1 MSGDL
6 YYRVSVS
13 AGAAAYDLSH
23 DLTTLTVDEEASRP
37 HQLVVELSDPYK
49 VLSHALQEGMDVEV
63 DLGAADDHSIVFRGR
78 IYKVDGSFP
87 ETGVPRLTL
96 TAYDGSMRMG
106 LRKRNRPWTD
116 MALSAL
122 VEEIAGDYFSGSV
135 VVNLRGDPEF
145 TGNGI
150 RQQDETDLAFL
161 LRLGARYGAEMF
173 VISGD
178 EEDALHF
185 ESQHHIMTAEPEIT
199 LYHGRCGAPA
209 RLIQFEAGSDVGNIQ
224 LPRVFSGIDY
234 ESGEPTEATTAPV
247 EEVGESE
254 DTFLDENLA
263 AFSERE
269 PDRAAQLEALIS
281 AAEGVQ
287 ESLREELGGE
297 ERIATPGFVSQADLD
312 TQAENQFSTSIQG
325 MRAGGTT
332 TGNHRIRSQRSILI
346 QDVGGRFSG
355 TWYLTRVR
363 HVLNQQGYQT
373 EIECRR

>member
-13 AGAAAYDLSH
+13 AGGAGYDLSH
-23 DLTTLTVDEEASRP
+23 DLTTLTVDEESSRP
-37 HQLVVELSDPYK
+37 HQLVVTMSDAYK
-49 VLSHALQEGMDVEV
+49 VLSHALQEGMEVEV
-63 DLGAADDHSIVFRGR
+63 DLGTADDHSIVFRGR

-87 ETGVPRLTL
+87 EAGVPQLTL

-106 LRKRNRPWTD
+106 LRKRNRPWTG

-122 VEEIAGDYFSGSV
+122 VEEIAGAYFSGSV
-135 VVNLRGDPEF
+135 EVNLRGDPEF

-173 VISGD
+173 VVSGD

-185 ESQHHIMTAEPEIT
+185 ASQHHIMTAEPEIT

-209 RLIQFEAGSDVGNIQ
+209 RLIQFEAGTDVGNIQ

-234 ESGEPTEATTAPV
+234 ASGEPTEATTAPI
-247 EEVGESE
+247 EAVGEDE
-254 DTFLDENLA
+254 DAFFDENLA

-269 PDRAAQLEALIS
+269 PERAARLEALIA
-281 AAEGVQ
+281 AAEGIQ
-287 ESLREELGGE
+287 ATLREELGSE

-312 TQAENQFSTSIQG
+312 TQAENQFSTSIHG
-325 MRAGGTT
+325 MRATGTT
-332 TGNHRIRSQRSILI
+332 TGNHRIRAQSSIRI

-355 TWYLTRVR
+355 TWYITRVR
-363 HVLNQQGYQT
+363 HVVERQGYLT

>member
-49 VLSHALQEGMDVEV
+49 VLSHALQEGMEVEV

-106 LRKRNRPWTD
+106 LRERNRPWTD

-122 VEEIAGDYFSGSV
+122 VEEIAGVYFNGSV

-185 ESQHHIMTAEPEIT
+185 DSQHHIMTAEPEIT

-234 ESGEPTEATTAPV
+234 ESGEATEATTAPV

-254 DTFLDENLA
+254 DGFFDENLA

-312 TQAENQFSTSIQG
+312 TRAENQFSTSIQG
-325 MRAGGTT
+325 MRGSGTT
-332 TGNHRIRSQRSILI
+332 TGNHRIRAQSSILI